1 MCQAIGQGV
10 GASTTTDKGD
20 TMSTTQTE
28 SGEDIGRRITE
39 HVTRLGLSFPR
50 LGRLVYERIGA
61 YTPNDET
68 LRTWAKGKANPE
80 KIDPLVITAMADVFG
95 CTVADISVIAAQ
107 TLNRVNGLLARTALA
122 ADDATL
128 DEPVL
133 PAASPV
139 VRLHGSRC
147 DSLGAQRPLPFDDAS
162 VTDVEVSWPSEGTG
176 SVTYVTDL
184 LASPEELA
192 RVYAGAD
199 LDIRSDHVL
208 VGAA

>member
-1 MCQAIGQGV
+1 MTAGHALKSARFAAGMTLDDV
-10 GASTTTDKGD
+10 
-20 TMSTTQTE
+20 
-28 SGEDIGRRITE
+28 
-39 HVTRLGLSFPR
+39 
-50 LGRLVYERIGA
+50 VYESRRLLPRVLWITKSKLSRVENSEVAEDKIEPHMVEFLCSLYGVEVDEISPLIAGELRA
-61 YTPNDET
+61 Y
-68 LRTWAKGKANPE
+68 
-80 KIDPLVITAMADVFG
+80 
-95 CTVADISVIAAQ
+95 
-107 TLNRVNGLLARTALA
+107 RTAVKRA
-122 ADDATL
+122 ALT
-128 DEPVL
+128 
-133 PAASPV
+133 
-139 VRLHGSRC
+139 RSRC